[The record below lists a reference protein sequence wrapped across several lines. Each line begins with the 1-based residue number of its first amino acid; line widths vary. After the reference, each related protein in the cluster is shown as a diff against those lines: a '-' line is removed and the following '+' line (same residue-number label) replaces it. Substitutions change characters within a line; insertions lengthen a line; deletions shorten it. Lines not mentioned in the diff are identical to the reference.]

1 MIRILEITIDDP
13 LYAEERTLRVKVLRE
28 PLGMPG
34 GTEFFPFETESR
46 HFLAMNGE
54 AVVGCVLFHPRPPT
68 GKLFQMA
75 VYPEYQGKG
84 VGKLLVEYLER
95 EAIQSGLTSVFCH
108 ARWEVRQFYA
118 GTGYC
123 PVGEEFVEIGI
134 RHVKMVKRL
143 QR

>member
-1 MIRILEITIDDP
+1 MKILEITINDP
-13 LYAEERTLRVKVLRE
+13 LYTDERKLRVKVLRE

-46 HFLAMNGE
+46 HFLAMDGE
-54 AVVGCVLFHPRPPT
+54 AVVGCVLFPPRPPT

-95 EAIQSGLTSVFCH
+95 EAILSGLTSVYCH
-108 ARWEVRQFYA
+108 ARWEVHQFYA
-118 GTGYC
+118 RLGYHSE
-123 PVGEEFVEIGI
+123 GEEFEEIGI
-134 RHVKMVKRL
+134 RHVKMTKL
-143 QR
+143 IQC